1 VTTSAG
7 GPAQLEKVGQ
17 TVGMPNSSASL
28 FARAERVT
36 PGGVHS
42 PVRAFR
48 SVGGSPVFFARGNG
62 PHLIDVDGRA
72 YIDFC
77 LSFGPLV
84 LGHADPDV
92 AGAVR
97 NAVGDGWSFGACEPY
112 SLALAE
118 WMTSHLPWVERV
130 RFVSSGTEAVMSAL
144 RVARAATG
152 RSKILKFEGCYH
164 GHTDAMLVQAGSGLA
179 AGRAAASSAGVTEGT
194 FADTLVVPLDDDAAL
209 DAVFAASSSELAA
222 VIVEPVPANYGL
234 LPQRVE
240 WLTGLADRCRRAG
253 ALLILD
259 EVISGFRVGI
269 GGMAGRLNL
278 RPDLVCYGK
287 VIGGGFPVAAYAGR
301 GDLMDLVAPVGP
313 VYQAGTL
320 SANPVG
326 MRAGLASLTKMA
338 AYRDSSA
345 GGDGWT
351 ILNAR
356 TSAFVD
362 ALRSGLRRA
371 SAPIDVVQDA
381 SMFWLRLHADR
392 PVRRVADI
400 PERQGEWYRQFF
412 HAALDRGVY
421 LPPAAFEV
429 SFLSMAH
436 DEKTLSSA
444 LDALVDA
451 AASVELRV

>member
-1 VTTSAG
+1 MS
-7 GPAQLEKVGQ
+7 E
-17 TVGMPNSSASL
+17 SASL
-28 FARAERVT
+28 FARSQRVT

-48 SVGGSPVFFARGNG
+48 SVGGSPVFFARGQG
-62 PHLIDVDGRA
+62 PRLFDVEGRS

-92 AGAVR
+92 AEAVR
-97 NAVGDGWSFGACEPY
+97 AAVADGWSFGACEPY

-118 WMTSHLPWVERV
+118 WMTSRLPWVERV

-179 AGRAAASSAGVTEGT
+179 DGRAAASSAGVTEGT
-194 FADTLVVPLDDDAAL
+194 LADTLVVPLDDDAAL
-209 DAVFAASSSELAA
+209 DRVFAHSGRDIAA
-222 VIVEPVPANYGL
+222 VIVEPLPANYGL
-234 LPQRVE
+234 LPQRPE
-240 WLTGLADRCRRAG
+240 WVTGLAERCRGVG

-259 EVISGFRVGI
+259 EVISGFRVGL
-269 GGMAGRLNL
+269 GGMAGRLGL
-278 RPDLVCYGK
+278 RPDLVTYGK

-326 MRAGLASLTKMA
+326 MRAGLASLKKMEA
-338 AYRDSSA
+338 SK
-345 GGDGWT
+345 GWEK
-351 ILNAR
+351 LNAR
-356 TSAFVD
+356 TQSFAD
-362 ALRSGLRRA
+362 ALTSGLARA
-371 SAPIDVVQDA
+371 GAPVDVVCDA
-381 SMFWLRLHADR
+381 SMFWLRLHTDR
-392 PVRRVADI
+392 PIRRVADI
-400 PERQGEWYRQFF
+400 PERQGEWYKKFF
-412 HAALDRGVY
+412 HGALDRGVY

-429 SFLSMAH
+429 NFLSMAH
-436 DEKTLSSA
+436 DDQTLATA
-444 LDALVDA
+444 LDVLVA
-451 AASVELRV
+451 AAGS

>member
-1 VTTSAG
+1 MS
-7 GPAQLEKVGQ
+7 E
-17 TVGMPNSSASL
+17 SASL
-28 FARAERVT
+28 FARAQRVT

-48 SVGGSPVFFARGNG
+48 SVGGSPVFFARGQG
-62 PHLIDVDGRA
+62 PRLFDVEGRP

-92 AGAVR
+92 AEAVR
-97 NAVGDGWSFGACEPY
+97 AAVADGWSFGACEPY

-118 WMTSHLPWVERV
+118 WMTSRLPWVERV

-179 AGRAAASSAGVTEGT
+179 DGRAAASSAGVTEGT

-209 DAVFAASSSELAA
+209 DRVFARSGHEIAA
-222 VIVEPVPANYGL
+222 VIVEPLPANYGL
-234 LPQRVE
+234 LPQRPE
-240 WLTGLADRCRRAG
+240 WVKGLAARCREAG

-259 EVISGFRVGI
+259 EVISGFRVGL
-269 GGMAGRLNL
+269 GGMAERLGL
-278 RPDLVCYGK
+278 RPDLVTYGK

-326 MRAGLASLTKMA
+326 MRAGLASLQKMEA
-338 AYRDSSA
+338 SN
-345 GGDGWT
+345 GWSK
-351 ILNAR
+351 LNAR
-356 TSAFVD
+356 TASFAD
-362 ALRSGLRRA
+362 ALSAGLARA
-371 SAPIDVVQDA
+371 GAPVDVVSDA
-381 SMFWLRLHADR
+381 SMFWLRLHADHSI
-392 PVRRVADI
+392 RRVADI
-400 PERQGEWYRQFF
+400 PERQGEWYKKFF

-429 SFLSMAH
+429 NFLSMAH
-436 DEKTLSSA
+436 DEQTLAMA
-444 LDALVDA
+444 LDVLVA
-451 AASVELRV
+451 AARS